1 MTERAFRTRRETTR
15 GPAIGRETVRRRR
28 DAGRDRWLGSVALVI
43 GIVAFSGF
51 AVAGE
56 RTLERQAE
64 QVEAM
69 ILRVKPAV
77 VGIFTE
83 VGAEVTIRC
92 GKNDTYVVKPEAET
106 ENGTGFIIH
115 PDGWI
120 ATNGHVVKPVYKDD
134 EEHITDFVQASADVA
149 CGPGLAKLPAKQR
162 TARLDAILKDPANR
176 KGVKLIKR
184 LEVFFAKR
192 VAPGASAP
200 PGVPAVVKA
209 YSPPI
214 DPAAVPKGGAVPP
227 KGKQMLDAAI
237 IKVEMTDLPTV
248 PLAARSTHL
257 HLGQDLFIIGYPGAV
272 LWHDFLSAESRAAPS
287 VTYGRISGFKLD
299 VNERWVIQ
307 TDASISWG
315 NSGGPAFNRD
325 GEVIGLAT
333 FITTSVEGDQAIQG
347 FNFLIPVATIQQMA
361 KDSGLMPS
369 TGDPFMQAWEQAVA
383 AYFQGDFGRAMD
395 RLEAADKLLPGL
407 WDVQRLRVLLKDLEE
422 FQKEIT
428 PVRTRQ

>member
-1 MTERAFRTRRETTR
+1 MSGWGLVGAESRGRVVSRREA
-15 GPAIGRETVRRRR
+15 GSHGWVLMCALAIGLLT
-28 DAGRDRWLGSVALVI
+28 LPQ
-43 GIVAFSGF
+43 F
-51 AVAGE
+51 AAAGE
-56 RTLERQAE
+56 RALERQAE

-77 VGIFTE
+77 VGILTE

-92 GKNDTYVVKPEAET
+92 GKNDTYVVKPEPET

-120 ATNGHVVKPVYKDD
+120 ATNGHVVKPVFKDD
-134 EEHITDFVQASADVA
+134 AEHIVNFLQASADAA
-149 CGPGLAKLPAKQR
+149 CGPGLAKLPARQR
-162 TARLDAILKDPANR
+162 TARMQAILKAPENR
-176 KGVKLIKR
+176 KGVKLNKR
-184 LEVFFAKR
+184 LEVFFPKR
-192 VAPGASAP
+192 MAPGASTP

-237 IKVEMTDLPTV
+237 IKIEMTDLPTV

-325 GEVIGLAT
+325 GEVVGAAT
-333 FITTSVEGDQAIQG
+333 FITTSLEGDQAIQG

-361 KDSGLMPS
+361 KDIGLAPS

-383 AYFQGDFGRAMD
+383 AYFQGDFERALSG
-395 RLEAADKLLPGL
+395 LEAADKLFPGL
-407 WDVQRLRVLLKDLEE
+407 WDVQRLRFLLKDLEE
-422 FQKEIT
+422 FQRELT
-428 PVRTRQ
+428 PPRSKP

>member
-1 MTERAFRTRRETTR
+1 MIARVFGTQLC
-15 GPAIGRETVRRRR
+15 V
-28 DAGRDRWLGSVALVI
+28 LVI
-43 GIVAFSGF
+43 GIFLWLPAS
-51 AVAGE
+51 AAGE
-56 RTLERQAE
+56 RVLERQAE

-77 VGIFTE
+77 VGILSE

-92 GKNDTYVVKPEAET
+92 GKNDTYVVNFKPDT

-120 ATNGHVVKPVYKDD
+120 ATNGHVVKPVFKDD
-134 EEHITDFVQASADVA
+134 EEHITEFLQSATDAA
-149 CGPGLAKLPAKQR
+149 CRPGLAKLPATQR
-162 TARLDAILKDPANR
+162 TARLDTILKDPMNR
-176 KGVKLIKR
+176 KGVKLNKR
-184 LEVFFAKR
+184 LEVFFPKR
-192 VAPGASAP
+192 VAPGAGVP

-214 DPAAVPKGGAVPP
+214 DPAAVAKDGVVPP
-227 KGKQMLDAAI
+227 KEKQMLDAAI

-248 PLAARSTHL
+248 PLAARSTHI

-333 FITTSVEGDQAIQG
+333 FITTTLEGDQAIQG
-347 FNFLIPVATIQQMA
+347 FNFLIPIATIQQMA
-361 KDSGLMPS
+361 RDIGLTPR
-369 TGDPFMQAWEQAVA
+369 TGDPFMQAWEQAIA
-383 AYFQGDFGRAMD
+383 AYFLGDFERAAE
-395 RLEAADKLLPGL
+395 RAEAADKLLPGL
-407 WDVQRLRVLLKDLEE
+407 WDVQRLRFLLKDLEE
-422 FQKEIT
+422 FQKALT
-428 PVRTRQ
+428 PTRTP

>member
-1 MTERAFRTRRETTR
+1 MRKWLRLCAFAF
-15 GPAIGRETVRRRR
+15 G
-28 DAGRDRWLGSVALVI
+28 LSALLLP
-43 GIVAFSGF
+43 GF
-51 AVAGE
+51 ATAGE
-56 RTLERQAE
+56 RVLERQAE
-64 QVEAM
+64 QVESM

-77 VGIFTE
+77 VGILAE
-83 VGAEVTIRC
+83 VGAEVTVHC
-92 GKNDTYVVKPEAET
+92 GKNETYVVNFRPDT

-120 ATNGHVVKPVYKDD
+120 ATNGHVVKSVYRDDD
-134 EEHITDFVQASADVA
+134 EHIAEFLEAAADTA
-149 CGPGLAKLPAKQR
+149 CRPGLAKLPAKQR
-162 TARLDAILKDPANR
+162 TARMDAILKDPENR
-176 KGVKLIKR
+176 KGVKLNKR

-192 VAPGASAP
+192 VAPGTGVP

-214 DPAAVPKGGAVPP
+214 DPSTLAKDGVAPSKE
-227 KGKQMLDAAI
+227 KQMLDGAI

-248 PLAARSTHL
+248 PLATRSTHL

-272 LWHDFLSAESRAAPS
+272 LWHDFLSTESRSAPS

-307 TDASISWG
+307 TDAPISWG

-333 FITTSVEGDQAIQG
+333 FITTSLEGDEAIQG

-361 KDSGLMPS
+361 KDIRLMPS
-369 TGDPFMQAWEQAVA
+369 VGDPFMQAWEQAVA
-383 AYFQGDFGRAMD
+383 AYFQGDFERAAE
-395 RLEAADKLLPGL
+395 RVEAADKLVPGL

-422 FQKEIT
+422 FQRENM
-428 PVRTRQ
+428 PVRPPQQ